1 IKPQSKDWG
10 FFRFGSPTYLNRISI
25 LKSYIERQT
34 SLFAM
39 LSKPCHD
46 EVLRNS
52 VRFLLNRVPVSSA
65 SFEPL
70 CLLTKASFIITWKVY
85 SLGYVIFRDDFFA
98 LDVVI

>member
-1 IKPQSKDWG
+1 HIEILH
-10 FFRFGSPTYLNRISI
+10 REAGS
-25 LKSYIERQT
+25 
-34 SLFAM
+34 SLAM

-46 EVLRNS
+46 ELMRSS

-85 SLGYVIFRDDFFA
+85 SLGYVIFGGDFSA
-98 LDVVI
+98 LDVLI

>member
-1 IKPQSKDWG
+1 
-10 FFRFGSPTYLNRISI
+10 
-25 LKSYIERQT
+25 
-34 SLFAM
+34 
-39 LSKPCHD
+39 HD

-70 CLLTKASFIITWKVY
+70 RLFTKASFIITWKVY